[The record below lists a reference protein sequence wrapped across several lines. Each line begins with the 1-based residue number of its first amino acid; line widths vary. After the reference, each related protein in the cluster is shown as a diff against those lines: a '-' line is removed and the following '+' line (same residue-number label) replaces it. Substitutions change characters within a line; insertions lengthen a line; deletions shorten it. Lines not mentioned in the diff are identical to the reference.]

1 MEGTAISSQS
11 FTGSK
16 GTIHYLSA
24 GPETGPLIIFV
35 HGCPFPAITWRPQ
48 LQCFASLG
56 FRVVAADTTGYGD
69 SYNSAD
75 VADYSMESQV
85 SDQLELLSHVGREKA
100 VFIGHDWGSAIVWSI
115 AAHHQDKCLGVAALG
130 IPYRTVELGLEKL
143 VATVDRDLY
152 PEDKYPYGQWDYMV
166 YYNQNTKDVEA
177 YHAEHG
183 DRLAKLFTMPYDGP
197 IPPVQTPAATAN
209 LTKSG
214 GFFGGQ
220 APPDVPLEA
229 SLLDAAMYEAVIA
242 SPRKHGTFGQ
252 VAYYRNDAAN
262 AAYNDAKNCPNGAKL
277 DVPCFYLDCSADL
290 CSVSNCSPAWTAD
303 MRELC
308 SNLFEAQLVTRHM
321 VALEKS
327 NETNALLARWLCER
341 TEAWPVD
348 RSSGR
353 V

>member
-16 GTIHYLSA
+16 GTIHYLSG

-143 VATVDRDLY
+143 VATVDRNLY
-152 PEDKYPYGQWDYMV
+152 PEDEYPYGQWDYMV
-166 YYNQNTKDVEA
+166 YYNQNTKDIEA

-197 IPPVQTPAATAN
+197 IPPVQTPGVTASV
-209 LTKSG
+209 TKSG

-220 APPDVPLEA
+220 ARRMCRWKPRSWTPPCTRQSSPVRESMAPLVRSLTIATMQQMQHITMQRTAPMAPSSMFRVSIWIVARTCVP
-229 SLLDAAMYEAVIA
+229 
-242 SPRKHGTFGQ
+242 
-252 VAYYRNDAAN
+252 
-262 AAYNDAKNCPNGAKL
+262 
-277 DVPCFYLDCSADL
+277 
-290 CSVSNCSPAWTAD
+290 
-303 MRELC
+303 
-308 SNLFEAQLVTRHM
+308 
-321 VALEKS
+321 
-327 NETNALLARWLCER
+327 
-341 TEAWPVD
+341 
-348 RSSGR
+348 
-353 V
+353 